1 MNIIERIK
9 AKTPIHHKRAGIN
22 STMIGTVCAG
32 VLATGVVTN
41 PIGIVA
47 LTIGSIVFGV
57 RHCFTLKKRN
67 KHD

>member
-9 AKTPIHHKRAGIN
+9 AKTPVHHKRAGIN
-22 STMIGTVCAG
+22 ATMIGTVCAG

-47 LTIGSIVFGV
+47 LTVGSIVFGGKALF
-57 RHCFTLKKRN
+57 HAQ